1 MRVSDDTG
9 PETPDQPEDAV
20 EPTVEPAE
28 SEWERKRRLA
38 QVFGDVLPETTSDER
53 DSGAE
58 PSAGDDWLRAQ
69 VPPHHG

>member
-1 MRVSDDTG
+1 MSDETA
-9 PETPDQPEDAV
+9 PETASDQPEGAG
-20 EPTVEPAE
+20 ERPAE

-38 QVFGDVLPETTSDER
+38 KVFGDVLPETTSDER

-58 PSAGDDWLRAQ
+58 PSNGDDWLRAQ